1 MLAMRSF
8 NDRPSR
14 NASRTIPLPRAI
26 GALRIAALTLAAALL
41 ALPAAA
47 QGYGAGSSGDAQAG
61 YDSGYSYVRNLRG
74 AATLIQGDTGDRED
88 AEINRPVLVGDRLW
102 VSPGSMLEVLLSD
115 GNLLRIDGD
124 SEVLFARLAGSPET
138 RDETT
143 ELVLVGG
150 NVQLVVF
157 ADAAGR
163 EVPRVELPN
172 GTAYLEEAGLY
183 RLTAGR
189 GWSQVLARSG
199 WAEVTTD
206 RGSVVVRSGEQ
217 VVLDGSRRGTE
228 VRTAAFRD
236 DLERWGERL
245 DRQVAE
251 VRHVDRSLRH
261 SAASLDGYGTW
272 IDDGGRHVWRPRV
285 GADWRPYWHGRWA
298 HTPLGLTWVSSEPWG
313 WAPYHYGTWDLH
325 PRWGWVWYPGTAF
338 APAWVYWYWGPS
350 HVAWIPA
357 GYYTHHYRG
366 RHHRGFRFGT
376 YGWAGG
382 HWGIFTDWVFCPTG
396 YFGRPYQNRHSWR
409 GRDWNRH
416 HDGPVPRGVIAI
428 DTRPLGRDD
437 VGDGDRAMRALRSR
451 PSAGGGVATRAG
463 GELPDVTDF
472 VARKRELPDDVTRRV
487 FVDPQDGAR
496 VRVAG
501 TPLAPDAAEAAR
513 PRAAVPRGGVVD
525 AGGAGAGVR
534 GGDGA
539 RDAGAAA
546 PRARVSPR
554 VPQADAPRGGE
565 TVDASPGVGRVRPR
579 SVEPESG
586 GDSGR
591 PASGVRTRTIEPR
604 QGDGGGAG
612 AGDSGR
618 PASGVR
624 TRTIEP
630 RQGGG
635 AGAGAAE
642 PSARPRAIAPREPA
656 GAAPGVSTA
665 PRRTEPRQPA
675 GSDGPGASAAP
686 RRTEPRRDAP
696 PATGVTA
703 APSPRTTGVRG
714 TEERGTGERGTG
726 VRGTERGTEERGTP
740 RTAERPRA
748 IEPRRPAGDAE
759 RPAAPQR
766 SQPSVR
772 PQGDGGGGEARG
784 GEARDGG
791 DRAVR
796 STAPRTVT
804 PDAYARSPRSPAP
817 SGERPSVVVPPRNER
832 RGVEAAPPAQ
842 RVVGGARS
850 EAPSRPAPQP
860 PAATRPSA
868 PERPPAASTPSTT
881 SGSDAKGR
889 SGAVRPRS
897 DDGKSGSSS
906 SASSGSRSSSRSSKG
921 DGGARASRRGG
932 GGG

>member
-14 NASRTIPLPRAI
+14 NAGRTIARSRTLAI
-26 GALRIAALTLAAALL
+26 GALTLAAALL

-47 QGYGAGSSGDAQAG
+47 QGYGADSSGDTQAG

-74 AATLIQGDTGDRED
+74 AATLIQGDTGDREE

-143 ELVLVGG
+143 ELVLVEG

-172 GTAYLEEAGLY
+172 GTAYLEEAGAY

-189 GWSQVLARSG
+189 GWSQVVARSG
-199 WAEVTTD
+199 WAEVATD

-217 VVLDGSRRGTE
+217 VVLDGSRGGAE

-261 SAASLDGYGTW
+261 SAAALDGYGTW

-366 RHHRGFRFGT
+366 RYHHGGFRFGT

-396 YFGRPYQNRHSWR
+396 SFGRPYHNRHYWR

-437 VGDGDRAMRALRSR
+437 VGDGERAMRALRSR

-513 PRAAVPRGGVVD
+513 PRAAVPRSGVVD
-525 AGGAGAGVR
+525 TGGGGEAVR
-534 GGDGA
+534 GGDGGP
-539 RDAGAAA
+539 DAGAAA
-546 PRARVSPR
+546 PRARVTPR
-554 VPQADAPRGGE
+554 VPNADAPRGGE

-579 SVEPESG
+579 SVDPESG

-591 PASGVRTRTIEPR
+591 PASGVRTRTVEPR
-604 QGDGGGAG
+604 GD
-612 AGDSGR
+612 
-618 PASGVR
+618 
-624 TRTIEP
+624 
-630 RQGGG
+630 GGG

-642 PSARPRAIAPREPA
+642 PSARPRAIAPRQPA

-665 PRRTEPRQPA
+665 PRRIEPRQPA
-675 GSDGPGASAAP
+675 GGDGTGASAAP
-686 RRTEPRRDAP
+686 RRLEPRQDAP
-696 PATGVTA
+696 RAIGVTA
-703 APSPRTTGVRG
+703 APAPRTTEVRG
-714 TEERGTGERGTG
+714 TD
-726 VRGTERGTEERGTP
+726 RGTEERGTP
-740 RTAERPRA
+740 RTAVRPRT

-772 PQGDGGGGEARG
+772 PQGDDGGEARG
-784 GEARDGG
+784 GG
-791 DRAVR
+791 DNGRALR

-804 PDAYARSPRSPAP
+804 PDAYARSPRSAAP
-817 SGERPSVVVPPRNER
+817 SGERPSVVVPPRSER
-832 RGVEAAPPAQ
+832 RGVESAPPAR
-842 RVVGGARS
+842 RVVGGVRS
-850 EAPSRPAPQP
+850 EAPSRPAPQL

-868 PERPPAASTPSTT
+868 PARPPAATTPSTSSS
-881 SGSDAKGR
+881 SGDKGR

-906 SASSGSRSSSRSSKG
+906 STSSGSGSSSRSSKG
-921 DGGARASRRGG
+921 SGGARASRRGG